1 MSKKSVDKKFIVDI
15 VFIIATAVVLFIIFN
30 NIDYPAT
37 NFIIISYLIFV
48 FVYFL
53 INLFKSFRYIKKY
66 KWILIK
72 KILIRFITAFC
83 ILFIILVAFERYI
96 RVNGEDYLRAFANAI
111 GIAFGIS
118 FFDSNIEKTME

>member
-30 NIDYPAT
+30 NIDYPVT

-118 FFDSNIEKTME
+118 FSQVQISV

>member
-30 NIDYPAT
+30 NINYPVT

-111 GIAFGIS
+111 GMLCELLIAI
-118 FFDSNIEKTME
+118 

>member
-1 MSKKSVDKKFIVDI
+1 MDKKFIVDI

-30 NIDYPAT
+30 NIDYPVT

>member
-30 NIDYPAT
+30 NIDYPVT